1 MTGGEAR
8 AGGAPGQIRSPERDV
23 ALAAGLPRRRITV
36 TSRSARPI
44 RVSSHYP
51 FWRVNAR
58 LEFDRA
64 AAAGCRLDLTAG
76 ASLRWAPGQTRE
88 VTLVALARPD
98 RAVTPGA
105 AGGSSPWAGA
115 AGGSRESSRL
125 ASTVRQADYAARFGP
140 TTGDRVRLGDTDLW
154 LRVEDDHV
162 GYGDEPVWG
171 YARNIRSRMTQH
183 DRPTAD
189 SELDVLIAGV
199 LVVDPLLGVVKTSI
213 GVKDGRIVGIGRA
226 GNPDITSG
234 VDLTIG
240 PNTLPLMGYGLIA
253 TAGAVDSH
261 VHLITPRLIPVAL
274 SAGVTTLIT
283 AGFEEPPAAMAAT
296 LRAFEQ
302 LPVNLGL
309 QASARSEAAAATE
322 RVIEAGAIGL
332 KIHEDWGAYPEI
344 IDAVLTLADE
354 QDVAVALHTDGLN
367 ESCELEDTVAAI
379 AGRAVHAYHVEG
391 AGGGH
396 IPDLIGLVREPGVI
410 CSSTTPT
417 IPYGTGTAAE
427 HPEMILAVHGGSGAD
442 PADRELAAERVR
454 PATLAAEGP
463 LHELGAISIVNSDS
477 QGMGRIGETISRTW
491 QLADAMKAWRAGP
504 DGGGWPAAPAVRRS
518 VARPAGWLADDG
530 LGPDDNERVLRYL
543 AKYTIDPAITHGVSG
558 AVGTLAPG
566 RLADIVL
573 WRPGYFGVWPELV
586 LKAGHV
592 AWGPLGEGNATVEGA
607 EPRRYGP
614 HWGGYGRAAAALSA
628 TFVSRAALEAG
639 LAARLGGERRLIP
652 VSGTRSVRR
661 DSLTAGRACP
671 PITIDPADGTVR
683 LDGRVL
689 AAEPMG
695 EVPLSRRYL
704 LA

>member
-1 MTGGEAR
+1 MT
-8 AGGAPGQIRSPERDV
+8 
-23 ALAAGLPRRRITV
+23 TM
-36 TSRSARPI
+36 
-44 RVSSHYP
+44 
-51 FWRVNAR
+51 
-58 LEFDRA
+58 
-64 AAAGCRLDLTAG
+64 
-76 ASLRWAPGQTRE
+76 
-88 VTLVALARPD
+88 
-98 RAVTPGA
+98 
-105 AGGSSPWAGA
+105 
-115 AGGSRESSRL
+115 
-125 ASTVRQADYAARFGP
+125 RQADYSGRFGP

-171 YARNIRSRMTQH
+171 YARNIRSRMTQQ
-183 DRPTAD
+183 DRATAA
-189 SELDVLIAGV
+189 SELDVLVAGV
-199 LVVDPLLGVVKTSI
+199 LLVDPLLGVVKTSI
-213 GVKDGRIVGIGRA
+213 GIKDGRIAGIGRA
-226 GNPDITSG
+226 GNPDVTSG

-240 PNTLPLMGYGLIA
+240 PNTLPVMGYGLIA
-253 TAGAVDSH
+253 TAGGVDSH

-274 SAGVTTLIT
+274 AAGVTTLIT

-309 QASARSEAAAATE
+309 QASARSEAGDAVR

-344 IDAVLTLADE
+344 VDAVLGIADDF
-354 QDVAVALHTDGLN
+354 DVAVALHTDGLN

-379 AGRAVHAYHVEG
+379 GGRAVHAYHVEG

-396 IPDLIGLVREPGVI
+396 IPDLLGLVREPSII

-442 PADRELAAERVR
+442 PGDLELAAERVR

-463 LHELGAISIVNSDS
+463 LHELGAISIINSDS
-477 QGMGRIGETISRTW
+477 QGMGRIGETIRRTW
-491 QLADAMKAWRAGP
+491 QLADAMKAWRGVAAGT
-504 DGGGWPAAPAVRRS
+504 GWPDAPAVRRTRPRPPS
-518 VARPAGWLADDG
+518 PAGGDG

-543 AKYTIDPAITHGVSG
+543 AKYTIDPAITHGI
-558 AVGTLAPG
+558 ADQVGTLVPG

-573 WRPGYFGVWPELV
+573 WRPGYFGVRPELV
-586 LKAGHV
+586 LKAGHF

-614 HWGGYGRAAAALSA
+614 HWAGYGRAPASLSV
-628 TFVSRAALEAG
+628 TFVSRAAIDAG
-639 LAARLGGERRLIP
+639 SAARMGGERRLAA
-652 VSGTRSVRR
+652 VSGTRTVRR
-661 DSLTAGRACP
+661 DQLIAGRACP
-671 PITIDPADGTVR
+671 PITIDLTDGAVR
-683 LDGRVL
+683 LDGKRL
-689 AAEPMG
+689 AAAPVAD
-695 EVPLSRRYL
+695 VPLSRRYL